1 MKKLVLS
8 LMMMAAWMGVSAMS
22 FERAQAEAL
31 YSSFP
36 DDDGSLDGCQRNEFR
51 ACSGR
56 GSLPDGQ
63 DGV

>member
-31 YSSFP
+31 YLTDKMVRDQPRLFP
-36 DDDGSLDGCQRNEFR
+36 ED
-51 ACSGR
+51 
-56 GSLPDGQ
+56 
-63 DGV
+63 